1 MTAREFFFLVCQMRT
16 AQKDYFATRDDRAF
30 RAARKCE
37 NEVDREIARVK
48 QILTGQ

>member
-1 MTAREFFFLVCQMRT
+1 MTPRDFFFTVCQMRA

-30 RAARKCE
+30 RAARRYE